1 LWTGTKYYSSSAN
14 ASTSGAQSSTSLPVL
29 SGSQASLVVY
39 PFLSDKKGMCM
50 NTNEIRTYKTINPGT
65 EIVIPIKCQFTYAD
79 GSTGELNKY
88 ISFDLKT
95 SLYKDPVNY
104 LVKFVVKRD
113 DTVEDKVF
121 RTHKV
126 SLFNRLLK
134 PIKYNIIS
142 K

>member
-1 LWTGTKYYSSSAN
+1 
-14 ASTSGAQSSTSLPVL
+14 
-29 SGSQASLVVY
+29 
-39 PFLSDKKGMCM
+39 M

-65 EIVIPIKCQFTYAD
+65 EIVIPIKCQFTYTT

-104 LVKFVVKRD
+104 LVKFVVKRE